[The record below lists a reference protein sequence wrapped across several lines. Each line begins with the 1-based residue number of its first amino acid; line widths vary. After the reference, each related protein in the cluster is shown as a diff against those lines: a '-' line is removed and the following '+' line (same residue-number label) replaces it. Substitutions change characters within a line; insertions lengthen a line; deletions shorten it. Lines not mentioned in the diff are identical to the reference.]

1 MHIRWFHT
9 DQSNQPEGYERMGGL
24 FRLRKHR
31 YLDGIQRNKEGQ
43 DLYDATAPLRW
54 RKVFINKSLVEDGIY
69 YANVHVTVDRYNA
82 EDLEEGLE

>member
-1 MHIRWFHT
+1 
-9 DQSNQPEGYERMGGL
+9 MGGL